1 MPEIEEALVAHLLAQ
16 PGLTALIGNRLYP
29 DLLEDDTSLPAVV
42 YLNVSDTKDHTLAG
56 QLDLESPVIQFT
68 AYATTKAGAKAV
80 AAQLKTALSDYHGTL
95 SGVPVQYIKLL
106 NELSSSS
113 TTADGMVRVFTTDL
127 EFEVNYE
134 RS

>member
-1 MPEIEEALVAHLLAQ
+1 LPEIEEALVAHLLAQ

-127 EFEVNYE
+127 EFEVNFE

>member
-127 EFEVNYE
+127 EFEVNFE

>member
-42 YLNVSDTKDHTLAG
+42 YLSVSDTKDHTLAG

-127 EFEVNYE
+127 EFEVNFG

>member
-68 AYATTKAGAKAV
+68 AYAETKAQAKAV
-80 AAQLKTALSDYHGTL
+80 SRQIKAALQDFAGTL
-95 SGVPVQYIKLL
+95 SGVPVQFIKLL

-127 EFEVNYE
+127 EFEVNFE

>member
-1 MPEIEEALVAHLLAQ
+1 MPEIEEALVAYLLAQ

-127 EFEVNYE
+127 EFEVNFE